1 MKARVSLEQRL
12 KNLIP
17 VGATRSLAEVA
28 RELKVS
34 RKAVEEEVDGSY
46 NGLGLLVGI
55 RCGSGIGRLPK
66 RDWEVEHY
74 QA

>member
-1 MKARVSLEQRL
+1 MKTVVSLEQRL

-17 VGATRSLAEVA
+17 VGESRLLVDVA

-34 RKAVEEEVDGSY
+34 RKAVEEEVSGSY
-46 NGLGLLVGI
+46 NGLDLLVGI
-55 RCGSGIGRLPK
+55 RIGSSASTLPK
-66 RDWEVEHY
+66 RSWQVEHY